1 MSRPRVLIA
10 DDHELLAEAF
20 QKLLEAE
27 VEVVGKVLDGR
38 ALLAEATRLKPD
50 IVVLDISMPKL
61 NGLEAGERLK
71 KIMPD
76 VKLIFLT
83 IHEDPD
89 LAVEAF
95 RLGASGYLLKGSA
108 ASELFQAVQEVSRGR
123 TYVTPLIAEGMIES
137 FAQHPERRK
146 VSKLTPRQREILQLL
161 AEGNSMKEVA
171 AILNIAPRTVA
182 FHKYRMMEVLGL
194 KSNAELLR
202 LAIKEQMVG

>member
-10 DDHELLAEAF
+10 EDHELLAEAF

-27 VEVVGKVLDGR
+27 VEVVGRVLDGR
-38 ALLAEATRLKPD
+38 ALLEEAPRLKPD

-61 NGLEAGERLK
+61 NGLEAGEQLK

-137 FAQHPERRK
+137 FARDPERRK

-182 FHKYRMMEVLGL
+182 FHKYRMMEMLGL

-202 LAIKEQMVG
+202 LAIKEQIVD

>member
-10 DDHELLAEAF
+10 EDHELLAEAF

-38 ALLAEATRLKPD
+38 ALLAEAPRLKPD

-61 NGLEAGERLK
+61 NGLEAGEQLK

-76 VKLIFLT
+76 VKLNFLT
-83 IHEDPD
+83 MHEDPD

-95 RLGASGYLLKGSA
+95 RLGASGYVLKRSA
-108 ASELFQAVQEVSRGR
+108 ASELFRAVQEVSQGR
-123 TYVTPLIAEGMIES
+123 TYVTPLIAQGLLET
-137 FAQHPERRK
+137 FAQDPERRK

-171 AILNIAPRTVA
+171 AILDITPRTVA
-182 FHKYRMMEVLGL
+182 FHKYRMMDTLGL

-202 LAIKEQMVG
+202 LAIKEQIVG

>member
-10 DDHELLAEAF
+10 EDHELLAEAF

-27 VEVVGKVLDGR
+27 VEVVGKELDGR
-38 ALLAEATRLKPD
+38 ALLAEAPRLKPD
-50 IVVLDISMPKL
+50 IVVLDISMPRL
-61 NGLEAGERLK
+61 NGLEAGEQLK
-71 KIMPD
+71 KIMPN

-83 IHEDPD
+83 MHEDPD

-137 FAQHPERRK
+137 FARDPERRK

-171 AILNIAPRTVA
+171 AILNITPRTVA
-182 FHKYRMMEVLGL
+182 FHKYRMMDTLGL

-202 LAIKEQMVG
+202 LAIKEQIVG

>member
-27 VEVVGKVLDGR
+27 VEVVGRVLDGR
-38 ALLAEATRLKPD
+38 ALLEEAPRLKPD

-61 NGLEAGERLK
+61 NGLEAGEQLK

-108 ASELFQAVQEVSRGR
+108 ASELFLAVQEVSRGR

-137 FAQHPERRK
+137 FARDPERRK

-182 FHKYRMMEVLGL
+182 FHKYRMMETLGL

>member
-10 DDHELLAEAF
+10 DDHELLADAF
-20 QKLLEAE
+20 EKLLEAE

-38 ALLAEATRLKPD
+38 ALLAQAPRLKPD

-61 NGLEAGERLK
+61 NGLEAGQQLK
-71 KIMPD
+71 QMMPS

-83 IHEDPD
+83 MHKDPN

-95 RLGASGYLLKGSA
+95 RLGASGYVLKGSA
-108 ASELFQAVQEVSRGR
+108 ASELFRAVQEVSQGR
-123 TYVTPLIAEGMIES
+123 TYVTPLIAQGLLET
-137 FAQHPERRK
+137 FAQDPERRK

-171 AILNIAPRTVA
+171 SILNITPRTVA
-182 FHKYRMMEVLGL
+182 FHKYRMMDTLGL

-202 LAIKEQMVG
+202 LAIKEQIVG

>member
-27 VEVVGKVLDGR
+27 VEVVGRVLDGR
-38 ALLAEATRLKPD
+38 ALLEEAPRLKPD

-61 NGLEAGERLK
+61 NGLEAGEQLK

-137 FAQHPERRK
+137 FARDPERRK

-182 FHKYRMMEVLGL
+182 FHKYRMMEMLGL

-202 LAIKEQMVG
+202 LAIKEQMVD